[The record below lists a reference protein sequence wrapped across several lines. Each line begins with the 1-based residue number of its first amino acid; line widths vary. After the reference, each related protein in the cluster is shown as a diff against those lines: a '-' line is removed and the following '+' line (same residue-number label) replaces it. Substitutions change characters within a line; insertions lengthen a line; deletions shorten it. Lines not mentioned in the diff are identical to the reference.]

1 MSACDPPPGESENLV
16 VWIVEDNPTYSKTL
30 RRVVQRIARKE
41 NVWDFPDCEHALA
54 LAASGGRADVVLLD
68 LGLPGMGGFEGL
80 GRIKA
85 ACPDARVIVL
95 TSFDDRESIHKA
107 ICAGASGYL
116 LKTAQ
121 MSEILGA
128 VRELMAGGA
137 PMSREVASLVLAMF
151 ASFAATKA
159 RSREYHLSPRERE
172 TLEGMVAG
180 RTAKEIAA
188 SLGVSYHTVDTYVR
202 GIYRNLEVQSRAGAV
217 AKALKEGLI

>member
-1 MSACDPPPGESENLV
+1 MSACDPPLGESEKLV
-16 VWIVEDNPTYSKTL
+16 VWIVEDNPAYSKTL

-54 LAASGGRADVVLLD
+54 WAASGGRPDVVLLD
-68 LGLPGMGGFEGL
+68 LGLPGMGGIEGL
-80 GRIKA
+80 VRIKEV
-85 ACPDARVIVL
+85 CPEARVIVL
-95 TSFDDRESIHKA
+95 TSHDDRESIHNA

-137 PMSREVASLVLAMF
+137 PMSREVARMVMAMF

>member
-1 MSACDPPPGESENLV
+1 MSACDPPLGESENLV
-16 VWIVEDNPTYSKTL
+16 VWIVEDNPAYSKTL

-41 NVWDFPDCEHALA
+41 NVWDFPDCERALA
-54 LAASGGRADVVLLD
+54 LAASGGRAHVVLLD

-85 ACPDARVIVL
+85 ACPEARVIVL

-121 MSEILGA
+121 MSEVLGA

-137 PMSREVASLVLAMF
+137 PMSREVARLVMAMF
-151 ASFAATKA
+151 ASFASSKV

-180 RTAKEIAA
+180 QTAKEIAA

-217 AKALKEGLI
+217 AKALREGLI